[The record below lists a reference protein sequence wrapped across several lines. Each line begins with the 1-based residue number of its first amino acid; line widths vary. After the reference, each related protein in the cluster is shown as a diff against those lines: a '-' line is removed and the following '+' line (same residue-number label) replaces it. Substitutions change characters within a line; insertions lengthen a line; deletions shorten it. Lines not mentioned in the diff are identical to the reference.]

1 MFDNYYYIS
10 KDEMNIIRSGFGD
23 AGSYGSRFQSR
34 CLGHNNYTGS
44 RWIKKANITP
54 IQGPVLKND
63 AKYHF
68 KIYSFNVISQTFYEK
83 IMNDLTIKYF
93 YAPKIMYPT
102 I

>member
-1 MFDNYYYIS
+1 MVQGFDKYI
-10 KDEMNIIRSGFGD
+10 G
-23 AGSYGSRFQSR
+23 
-34 CLGHNNYTGS
+34 NNTYTS
-44 RWIKKANITP
+44 PRRVKRDNVTP

-63 AKYHF
+63 AKYNF
-68 KIYSFNVISQTFYEK
+68 KIYSFNVIFQTFDEK